1 MREILGIKSL
11 TLSLEDSNTALFFLL
26 AGATDRESDVVIR
39 QVRQTTWPEVQR
51 LFNTG
56 LAGFWSMAVY
66 LGAECLVFV
75 SSRSLKTRK
84 KYTNSYNLPYESPI
98 LGKLLNEFGYINEY
112 GCHPVL
118 GNLST

>member
-1 MREILGIKSL
+1 MGEILGIKSL
-11 TLSLEDSNTALFFLL
+11 RLSLEDSNTALFFLL

-66 LGAECLVFV
+66 LVVGFAACHITGPSVVMSVVITAITSVLTG
-75 SSRSLKTRK
+75 KQIYK
-84 KYTNSYNLPYESPI
+84 K
-98 LGKLLNEFGYINEY
+98 
-112 GCHPVL
+112 
-118 GNLST
+118 

>member
-1 MREILGIKSL
+1 MNSFQLAKKNVSDFHWRIQILYYL
-11 TLSLEDSNTALFFLL
+11 YVLLLLL

-66 LGAECLVFV
+66 LVVGFAACHITGPSVVMSVVITAITSVLTG
-75 SSRSLKTRK
+75 KQIYK
-84 KYTNSYNLPYESPI
+84 K
-98 LGKLLNEFGYINEY
+98 
-112 GCHPVL
+112 
-118 GNLST
+118 